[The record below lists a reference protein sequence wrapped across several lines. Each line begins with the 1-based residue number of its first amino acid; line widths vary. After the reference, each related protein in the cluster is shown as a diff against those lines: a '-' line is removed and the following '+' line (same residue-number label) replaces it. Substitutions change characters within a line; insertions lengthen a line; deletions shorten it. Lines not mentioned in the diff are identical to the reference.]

1 MKKENKIRILVADA
15 QPVVLEGLR
24 CIFKAQPDLEIVAE
38 AVAEG
43 EILEKAQA
51 LKPDLILLDTAQAQW
66 NGLEVL
72 THLRRKLP
80 GSRVLVFTL
89 QNSREHISQ
98 TVRTGARGYILK
110 DVPVAELL
118 SAIRLI
124 HAGEVSF
131 SPTASRVLLDEIA
144 QGRKQKMPDE
154 GSNALSERER
164 EVLTLIADGFNN
176 KEIASRLG
184 LGVRTVETHRERIMR
199 KLNIHTVA
207 GLTKYAIRKG
217 LIRLE

>member
-1 MKKENKIRILVADA
+1 MKKDTKIRILVADA
-15 QPVVLEGLR
+15 QPVLIEGLR
-24 CIFKAQPDLEIVAE
+24 SIFAEQPDIEFSGEAKTEDEVLPMAE
-38 AVAEG
+38 
-43 EILEKAQA
+43 K
-51 LKPDLILLDTAQAQW
+51 LKPDIILLDTAAAQW
-66 NGLEVL
+66 NGLEIL
-72 THLRRKLP
+72 TLLRKRFP
-80 GSRVLVFTL
+80 ACRVLVFTL
-89 QNSREHISQ
+89 QNSREHITQ
-98 TVRTGARGYILK
+98 TVRTGARGYLLK
-110 DVPVAELL
+110 DVPVTDLL
-118 SAIRLI
+118 TAIRLI

-144 QGRKQKMPDE
+144 QSRKQKMPDE

-164 EVLTLIADGFNN
+164 EVLALIADGFNN

-217 LIRLE
+217 LVKVE